1 VLIVGANSN
10 ISIQLVSNIRQF
22 NPRLTLVSRNQIVDS
37 TRSEDRLLTLNLSEE
52 ESILKFLDEIEM
64 ERFDLIYF
72 FAGEVSDL
80 EIESASIGETF
91 DYYKSYAAGINF
103 LIGHLHKNL
112 DQGATLIFLSSRAA
126 HRPSFDLHYS
136 AVKASTEAFI
146 RSIAQKCPSQRFLVL
161 APSLIEDTRIYKRM
175 TEQNINAHKVRTS
188 NRLLSVSEVVGV
200 ILQMS
205 LDKQSYE
212 NGGTT
217 CIGRDW

>member
-1 VLIVGANSN
+1 MLIVGANSN

-22 NPRLTLVSRNQIVDS
+22 NPRLTLVSRNQIVDRIP
-37 TRSEDRLLTLNLSEE
+37 TGHRQLTLNLSED
-52 ESILKFLDEIEM
+52 ESIFKFLNAIKT
-64 ERFDLIYF
+64 ERFDFIYF

-80 EIESASIGETF
+80 EIESASIDETF
-91 DYYKSYAAGINF
+91 KYYKSYAAGVNF

-126 HRPSFDLHYS
+126 HKPSFDLHYS

-146 RSIAQKCPSQRFLVL
+146 RSIARKYPTQRFLVL

-175 TEQNINAHKVRTS
+175 TEETINVHKVRTS
-188 NRLLSVSEVVGV
+188 NRLLSVSEVVEV
-200 ILQMS
+200 IMEMS
-205 LDKQSYE
+205 LDKESYE